1 MSGGSNSQGVKLRA
15 QATSMRVKIDEAC
28 SSRRP
33 GKRNLPKPEV
43 CTPKPKRPAEPRTNF
58 TSPRAR
64 DPELHLTEP

>member
-33 GKRNLPKPEV
+33 GKRNLPKPESALPNAKDLQNPEQISRV
-43 CTPKPKRPAEPRTNF
+43 QEPGTQ
-58 TSPRAR
+58 SSI
-64 DPELHLTEP
+64 